1 MAVSAYPK
9 ITPEI
14 AVRSS
19 GCGREPVLL
28 YRPVREE
35 ARYTSHADT

>member
-1 MAVSAYPK
+1 MPYPK

-14 AVRSS
+14 AIRRS
-19 GCGREPVLL
+19 GCGGEPALL

-35 ARYTSHADT
+35 ARYTSHIDT